1 MVAADAS
8 QPSRLPWTWLKIG
21 VADLRAPRQVS
32 QHARM
37 LHRCQPPRRTTHTH
51 TPTHKHTDTGAVP
64 SFFSPLLGTHSVPAA
79 LCPSHKDLL
88 YINIAHSL
96 HPCAQSGYS
105 SSTTSSKSGG
115 FLSALGFASVNGA
128 ADDVTTATDHTG
140 WLQSSHLP
148 PFRITHH
155 PSASH
160 VFRCIY
166 VNNYVAMPYF
176 FSSLTLTHLPP
187 AIVAA
192 IVVGSVGGV
201 AFVAMV
207 LAIVVVRRGKASRA
221 VITLNEP
228 LLLPDD
234 LPSEE

>member
-1 MVAADAS
+1 
-8 QPSRLPWTWLKIG
+8 
-21 VADLRAPRQVS
+21 
-32 QHARM
+32 
-37 LHRCQPPRRTTHTH
+37 
-51 TPTHKHTDTGAVP
+51 
-64 SFFSPLLGTHSVPAA
+64 
-79 LCPSHKDLL
+79 
-88 YINIAHSL
+88 
-96 HPCAQSGYS
+96 
-105 SSTTSSKSGG
+105 
-115 FLSALGFASVNGA
+115 
-128 ADDVTTATDHTG
+128 
-140 WLQSSHLP
+140 
-148 PFRITHH
+148 
-155 PSASH
+155 
-160 VFRCIY
+160 
-166 VNNYVAMPYF
+166 MPYF